1 MPDLKP
7 ACLRGSEMSR
17 LSSANAAE
25 KEWTAMDEVDKLR
38 AIVAGPLL
46 RDESGDLWLI
56 MCRTGVA
63 ASSSARRGRSRRGRQ
78 RRELQFCNVK
88 TDETVSWIPTG
99 RELPTQQEL
108 QQMAE
113 TELRELWNVSRQ
125 LSPFPHSS

>member
-1 MPDLKP
+1 M
-7 ACLRGSEMSR
+7 
-17 LSSANAAE
+17 E
-25 KEWTAMDEVDKLR
+25 KEWTAMDEEDKLR

-56 MCRTGVA
+56 MRRTGVA
-63 ASSSARRGRSRRGRQ
+63 ASARRGGSQRGRQ
-78 RRELQFCNVK
+78 RVGLQFCNVK

-113 TELRELWNVSRQ
+113 TELRELLNVSRQ